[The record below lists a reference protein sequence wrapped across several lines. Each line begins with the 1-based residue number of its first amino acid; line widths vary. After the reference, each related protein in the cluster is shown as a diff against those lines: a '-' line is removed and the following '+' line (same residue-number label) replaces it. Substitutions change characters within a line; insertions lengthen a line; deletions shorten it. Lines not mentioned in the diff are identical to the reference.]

1 MQSETKNK
9 KQMKKASVERRR
21 KLLIDIYHY
30 RWFYLMFLP
39 VLIILVLFCYFPMVG
54 IFYAF
59 TEYTPFNDPIYIGLE
74 NFKTLFSSPKFWR
87 AFKNTLE
94 ISLTKLVI
102 SLGCSVGLALLIDEV
117 KPKRFRKLTQTIMY
131 IPHFISWVVVASI
144 FTIFLSPKGGFVNQ
158 LIQTFGGES
167 IYFLANEKWW
177 RPVFYL
183 VNLWKETGWGT
194 IIFIAALAGVDQE
207 MHEAAKIDGAG
218 HLQRVRYI
226 TLPAISV
233 TILTVFILNLAKVLN
248 LFDSVWVL
256 QNSSVLGVSDV
267 IGTYVYRLGITSAD
281 YGLST
286 AAGLFKSIISVV
298 LITLANRISKKIKGE
313 GILG

>member
-1 MQSETKNK
+1 MQSDTKK
-9 KQMKKASVERRR
+9 KKHLKKASANGR
-21 KLLIDIYHY
+21 KNLLIDVYHY

-39 VLIILVLFCYFPMVG
+39 VLIILVVFCYFPMVG

-59 TEYTPFNDPIYIGLE
+59 TEYTPFNDPIYIGFE
-74 NFKTLFSSPKFWR
+74 NFQTLFSSPKFWR
-87 AFKNTLE
+87 AFTNTLE

-102 SLGCSVGLALLIDEV
+102 SLAFSVGLALLIDEV

-144 FTIFLSPKGGFVNQ
+144 FTIFLSPKDGFVNQ
-158 LIQTFGGES
+158 LIQIFGGES

-177 RPVFYL
+177 RPVFYI

-218 HLQRVRYI
+218 HLQRVWYI
-226 TLPAISV
+226 TLPAISL

-286 AAGLFKSIISVV
+286 AAGLFKSVISVI
-298 LITLANRISKKIKGE
+298 LITIANKVSRRIKGE